1 MTTTERAC
9 PSCATPLPEAAQFCM
24 SCGTATPTDPGVPP
38 RIASTGAF
46 EVAQVTRALAGRYK
60 IERVL
65 GEGGMA
71 TVYLAED
78 ARHKRKVAVKV
89 MRPELAATMGA
100 DRFLREVEIAARLQH
115 PHILPLYDSGQSDGL
130 LYYVMPLVEGESLRE
145 RLVRDGKLP
154 AEEALRLAR
163 EIAEALAYAHKRGIV
178 HRDIKPA
185 NILLNEGH
193 ALVADFGIAR
203 AVEDGGGESLTKTG
217 LAVGTPQYMS
227 PEQATGEKDV
237 DGRAD
242 VYATGAVLYEM
253 LSGEPPF
260 TGANARAVLTRSLT
274 EMPKA
279 PSEVRSGLTGEVD
292 TVVMRA
298 LAKSAGER
306 HGTTEAFVAAL
317 ESARQSIISR
327 SGQVPV
333 AAPPTQMLKQP
344 AAKGPFTLRNLAIAG
359 VAALALWAVSA
370 TFMASRG
377 SKTAAAA
384 GPSGNRVAVLPFQNQ
399 GAATD
404 EYFADGIADE
414 VRGKLSGVAGLT
426 VTASG
431 SSNQYKGSTKPLKE
445 IAAELGAD
453 YLLTGRVR
461 WATGADGTK
470 RVQVVPELMDV
481 RSGAVKWQQAF
492 DTELND
498 VFAVQSQIATRVV
511 SALGVALGGDESQ
524 QLAERPTENVEAY
537 KLYLKARSFLSANEQ
552 AKEAAGLLEQ
562 AVALD
567 SAFAPAWADLSVY
580 MTRIYANSDRSESVK
595 VRAREAMERAMAL
608 DPTGGATHVAAARYY
623 LFIEGDLERARRESE
638 LALRATPNDV
648 LALGTGSLIDLR
660 LGDNAASL
668 AKMERAREVDPR
680 SLYALRVLVQY
691 YQQAGRW
698 SDADGAATAALLLVP
713 ADVQLLQ
720 QQATYRIVS
729 GDLAGARAAVEEA
742 IRAGASAP
750 AVAAR
755 FAGFNEMAWVLHETQ
770 RQLVFRLTPVA
781 FDGDRAFWGQS
792 LATAAWQAGDT
803 ARARAY
809 ADSGLAETAKQA
821 AAADV
826 SKRPND
832 AQLHSLHGLML
843 SYLGR
848 GAETRAAVSR
858 ALGAGGDDNQR
869 SYNLLN
875 AARVEVALGSRTK
888 SLEYLAQAQAL
899 DKRYNG
905 NWLRLDPTF
914 ASLKGDPAF
923 ERLLQVK

>member
-1 MTTTERAC
+1 MTIAERAC

-279 PSEVRSGLTGEVD
+279 LSEVRSGLTGEVD

-333 AAPPTQMLKQP
+333 AAPPTQMLQQP
-344 AAKGPFTLRNLAIAG
+344 AAKGPFTLRNVAFAA

-370 TFMASRG
+370 TFLATRG
-377 SKTAAAA
+377 GTAAGTPS
-384 GPSGNRVAVLPFQNQ
+384 GPAGNRVAVLPFQNQ
-399 GAATD
+399 GAAAD

-414 VRGKLSGVAGLT
+414 VRGKLSGIAGLT
-426 VTASG
+426 
-431 SSNQYKGSTKPLKE
+431 
-445 IAAELGAD
+445 
-453 YLLTGRVR
+453 
-461 WATGADGTK
+461 
-470 RVQVVPELMDV
+470 
-481 RSGAVKWQQAF
+481 
-492 DTELND
+492 
-498 VFAVQSQIATRVV
+498 
-511 SALGVALGGDESQ
+511 
-524 QLAERPTENVEAY
+524 
-537 KLYLKARSFLSANEQ
+537 
-552 AKEAAGLLEQ
+552 
-562 AVALD
+562 
-567 SAFAPAWADLSVY
+567 
-580 MTRIYANSDRSESVK
+580 
-595 VRAREAMERAMAL
+595 
-608 DPTGGATHVAAARYY
+608 
-623 LFIEGDLERARRESE
+623 
-638 LALRATPNDV
+638 
-648 LALGTGSLIDLR
+648 
-660 LGDNAASL
+660 
-668 AKMERAREVDPR
+668 
-680 SLYALRVLVQY
+680 
-691 YQQAGRW
+691 
-698 SDADGAATAALLLVP
+698 
-713 ADVQLLQ
+713 
-720 QQATYRIVS
+720 
-729 GDLAGARAAVEEA
+729 
-742 IRAGASAP
+742 
-750 AVAAR
+750 
-755 FAGFNEMAWVLHETQ
+755 
-770 RQLVFRLTPVA
+770 
-781 FDGDRAFWGQS
+781 
-792 LATAAWQAGDT
+792 
-803 ARARAY
+803 
-809 ADSGLAETAKQA
+809 
-821 AAADV
+821 
-826 SKRPND
+826 
-832 AQLHSLHGLML
+832 
-843 SYLGR
+843 
-848 GAETRAAVSR
+848 
-858 ALGAGGDDNQR
+858 
-869 SYNLLN
+869 
-875 AARVEVALGSRTK
+875 
-888 SLEYLAQAQAL
+888 
-899 DKRYNG
+899 
-905 NWLRLDPTF
+905 
-914 ASLKGDPAF
+914 
-923 ERLLQVK
+923 